1 MVNYRIILAG
11 LIALAVAVAPFAA
24 ALLAGPGAARAASA
38 ATARDCHGHKA
49 SGTDD
54 AATGHH
60 GQNKGGCPDCGGQR
74 HDAKCI
80 DGGKCCKLTGMVAVL
95 PVVIGP
101 AETVDLALNPPAL
114 VGWQVRPPPP
124 PPRT

>member
-1 MVNYRIILAG
+1 MVNYRTILAS
-11 LIALAVAVAPFAA
+11 LIALAVAVAPVAV
-24 ALLAGPGAARAASA
+24 ALLAGPGAAQAASA
-38 ATARDCHGHKA
+38 TMAHDCHGHKA
-49 SGTDD
+49 GGTDD
-54 AATGHH
+54 SAAGHH
-60 GQNKGGCPDCGGQR
+60 SQDKGGCPDCGGQQ
-74 HDAKCI
+74 HHAKCI

-101 AETVDLALNPPAL
+101 AETVDLAPNPPAL